1 MIATATKR
9 RPTQVKINAEHYAQL
24 LAAVRPSVIGSEA
37 EYERVNTE
45 INQLLKKGARLS
57 PEENRLLEL
66 LTWLVAKY
74 DDEHYQ
80 IPDAAAHEVI
90 QFLMEE
96 RGLRNKDLEPL
107 LGSRGVTS
115 EVINGKRKPSKPQIK
130 ALAEFFQVKPT
141 LFLSLD

>member
-1 MIATATKR
+1 MKASKR
-9 RPTQVKINAEHYAQL
+9 KHIES
-24 LAAVRPSVIGSEA
+24 LAATLPAVIGSEA
-37 EYERVNTE
+37 EYERVNAE
-45 INQLLKKGARLS
+45 INKLLKQGARLS

-90 QFLMEE
+90 RFLMEE

-115 EVINGKRKPSKPQIK
+115 EVVNGKRKPSKPQIK